1 MSDHHLLVPDSEAET
16 EKRFAIDSHS
26 PIRLEEEVAVRI
38 RTEPDYLLID
48 EKFSGGTDDGQ
59 SVSNPV
65 AAGYLTTMKQA
76 RTPTAKQH
84 VSKRTFDASSQ

>member
-1 MSDHHLLVPDSEAET
+1 MADSEAET

-26 PIRLEEEVAVRI
+26 PIRLEEEVAVRL

-59 SVSNPV
+59 SVSNPVV